1 MFIDKFEIL
10 KDIIRN
16 KKNYFNI
23 NNFVLDTKGS
33 KSNISDYAIDYKQI
47 EKHPYIINL
56 LTYEKSIPE
65 KKKNYGNKLDYEMNK
80 YYFLK
85 LYINKEEELLEITL
99 NKSSTKKDIHLL
111 FLKYLDKINFLNIN
125 DFLEYLFKVLQ

>member
-1 MFIDKFEIL
+1 M
-10 KDIIRN
+10 
-16 KKNYFNI
+16 
-23 NNFVLDTKGS
+23 DTKGS

-65 KKKNYGNKLDYEMNK
+65 KKNYGNKLDYEMNK

-99 NKSSTKKDIHLL
+99 NKSSTKKIYICY
-111 FLKYLDKINFLNIN
+111 FWNI
-125 DFLEYLFKVLQ
+125 LIK

>member
-1 MFIDKFEIL
+1 MDKFERL

-16 KKNYFNI
+16 KKNDFNI

-65 KKKNYGNKLDYEMNK
+65 KKKNYENKLDYEMNK

-85 LYINKEEELLEITL
+85 LYIG
-99 NKSSTKKDIHLL
+99 
-111 FLKYLDKINFLNIN
+111 LDL
-125 DFLEYLFKVLQ
+125 

>member
-1 MFIDKFEIL
+1 MDKFERL
-10 KDIIRN
+10 KYIIRN
-16 KKNYFNI
+16 KKNDFNI

-111 FLKYLDKINFLNIN
+111 FLEYLDKINFLNIN

>member
-1 MFIDKFEIL
+1 MDKFERL

-16 KKNYFNI
+16 KKNDFNI

-65 KKKNYGNKLDYEMNK
+65 KKKNYGNKFDYEMNK

>member
-1 MFIDKFEIL
+1 MDKFERL

-16 KKNYFNI
+16 KKNDFNI

-99 NKSSTKKDIHLL
+99 NKSSTKKDIYLL
-111 FLKYLDKINFLNIN
+111 FLEYLDKINFLNIN

>member
-1 MFIDKFEIL
+1 MDKFERL

-16 KKNYFNI
+16 KKNDFNI

>member
-1 MFIDKFEIL
+1 MDKFERL

-16 KKNYFNI
+16 KKNDFNI

-125 DFLEYLFKVLQ
+125 DLLEYLFKVLQ

>member
-1 MFIDKFEIL
+1 MDKFERL

-16 KKNYFNI
+16 KKNDFNI

-111 FLKYLDKINFLNIN
+111 FLKYI
-125 DFLEYLFKVLQ
+125 YLKFFSRTI

>member
-1 MFIDKFEIL
+1 MDKFERL

-16 KKNYFNI
+16 KKNDFNI

-56 LTYEKSIPE
+56 LTYEKSIPK

>member
-1 MFIDKFEIL
+1 MDKFERL

-16 KKNYFNI
+16 KKNDFNI

-65 KKKNYGNKLDYEMNK
+65 KKKNYENKLDYEMNK
-80 YYFLK
+80 Y
-85 LYINKEEELLEITL
+85 
-99 NKSSTKKDIHLL
+99 
-111 FLKYLDKINFLNIN
+111 
-125 DFLEYLFKVLQ
+125 

>member
-1 MFIDKFEIL
+1 
-10 KDIIRN
+10 
-16 KKNYFNI
+16 
-23 NNFVLDTKGS
+23 
-33 KSNISDYAIDYKQI
+33 
-47 EKHPYIINL
+47 
-56 LTYEKSIPE
+56 
-65 KKKNYGNKLDYEMNK
+65 MNK

>member
-1 MFIDKFEIL
+1 
-10 KDIIRN
+10 
-16 KKNYFNI
+16 
-23 NNFVLDTKGS
+23 
-33 KSNISDYAIDYKQI
+33 
-47 EKHPYIINL
+47 
-56 LTYEKSIPE
+56 
-65 KKKNYGNKLDYEMNK
+65 MNK

-111 FLKYLDKINFLNIN
+111 FLKYLDKINLLNIN

>member
-1 MFIDKFEIL
+1 MDKFERL

-16 KKNYFNI
+16 KKNDFNI

-125 DFLEYLFKVLQ
+125 DSLEYLFKVLQ

>member
-1 MFIDKFEIL
+1 MDKFERL

-16 KKNYFNI
+16 KKNGFNI

>member
-1 MFIDKFEIL
+1 MDKFERL

-16 KKNYFNI
+16 KKNDFNI

-65 KKKNYGNKLDYEMNK
+65 KKKNYENKLDYEMNK

>member
-1 MFIDKFEIL
+1 MDKFERL

-16 KKNYFNI
+16 KKNDFNI

-65 KKKNYGNKLDYEMNK
+65 KKKIYGNKLDYEMNK

>member
-1 MFIDKFEIL
+1 MDKFERL

-16 KKNYFNI
+16 KKNDFNI

-80 YYFLK
+80 YCFLK

>member
-1 MFIDKFEIL
+1 MDKFERL

-16 KKNYFNI
+16 KKNDFNI

-99 NKSSTKKDIHLL
+99 NKSYKKKDIHLL
-111 FLKYLDKINFLNIN
+111 FLEYLDKINFLNIN

>member
-1 MFIDKFEIL
+1 MDKFERL

-16 KKNYFNI
+16 KKNDFNI

-47 EKHPYIINL
+47 KKHPYIINL

-65 KKKNYGNKLDYEMNK
+65 KKKNYRNKFDYEMNK

-111 FLKYLDKINFLNIN
+111 FLEYLDKINFLNIN

>member
-1 MFIDKFEIL
+1 MDKFERL

-16 KKNYFNI
+16 KKNDFNI
-23 NNFVLDTKGS
+23 NNFVFDTKGS

>member
-1 MFIDKFEIL
+1 MDKFERL

-16 KKNYFNI
+16 KKNDFNI

-65 KKKNYGNKLDYEMNK
+65 KKKNYGNKLDYEINK

-99 NKSSTKKDIHLL
+99 NKSSAKKDIHLL
-111 FLKYLDKINFLNIN
+111 FLEYLDKINFLNIN

>member
-1 MFIDKFEIL
+1 MDKFERL

-16 KKNYFNI
+16 KKNDFNI
-23 NNFVLDTKGS
+23 NNFILDTKGS

>member
-1 MFIDKFEIL
+1 MDKFERL

-16 KKNYFNI
+16 KKNDFNI

-85 LYINKEEELLEITL
+85 LYINKEELLEITL

>member
-1 MFIDKFEIL
+1 MDKFERL

-16 KKNYFNI
+16 KKNDFNI

-65 KKKNYGNKLDYEMNK
+65 KKKNYRNKLDYEMNK